1 PRDQRGDRGLV
12 HGIPARARVRRSV
25 GRRDRPSWGHGRRGS
40 VGRRAVRAGAA
51 APAPQRLWGRITPA
65 SYAKMT
71 ACTRS
76 RTPSFISY
84 DGASGQIVSA
94 GGTATVK

>member
-1 PRDQRGDRGLV
+1 
-12 HGIPARARVRRSV
+12 
-25 GRRDRPSWGHGRRGS
+25 
-40 VGRRAVRAGAA
+40 
-51 APAPQRLWGRITPA
+51 
-65 SYAKMT
+65 MT

-94 GGTATVK
+94 DGKDTVKLVH